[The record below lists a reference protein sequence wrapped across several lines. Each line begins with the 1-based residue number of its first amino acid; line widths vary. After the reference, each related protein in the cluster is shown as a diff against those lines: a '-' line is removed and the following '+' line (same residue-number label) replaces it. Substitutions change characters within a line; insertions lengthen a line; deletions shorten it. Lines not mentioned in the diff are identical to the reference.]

1 LDVNS
6 ASVKFASTITES
18 SAGAD
23 AVATGAILGSVITES
38 ATGADSIQGRKL
50 WEEIDDSQT
59 ANWQNI
65 SSNQTP
71 SWSNIN
77 TAQTPN
83 WTPIST

>member
-1 LDVNS
+1 MQRLLQKARRAD
-6 ASVKFASTITES
+6 AIAAAIKFATT
-18 SAGAD
+18 
-23 AVATGAILGSVITES
+23 ITES